1 MSHPILP
8 ISQNLI
14 LFLRPFTPHPIT
26 APPTPTHSITRA
38 PPPNPHIPPHPT
50 PPLHPPLHPSPHP
63 PNPLGTASA
72 EPQRAGS
79 RLYAQLRSRGFD
91 ETWVRTDYRF
101 DSKRGALEAL
111 GFFFGK
117 VLLFSLTLT
126 PHSFSYVTLPFFQ
139 LCNTMHHQR
148 LYRRLFFARRSSRAR
163 VSSSRASV
171 TVRAAS
177 CRSAQGSGG
186 GTSRLPAAPIKP
198 TASDEA

>member
-1 MSHPILP
+1 
-8 ISQNLI
+8 
-14 LFLRPFTPHPIT
+14 
-26 APPTPTHSITRA
+26 
-38 PPPNPHIPPHPT
+38 
-50 PPLHPPLHPSPHP
+50 
-63 PNPLGTASA
+63 
-72 EPQRAGS
+72 
-79 RLYAQLRSRGFD
+79 
-91 ETWVRTDYRF
+91 VRTDYRF

-171 TVRAAS
+171 TIRAAS